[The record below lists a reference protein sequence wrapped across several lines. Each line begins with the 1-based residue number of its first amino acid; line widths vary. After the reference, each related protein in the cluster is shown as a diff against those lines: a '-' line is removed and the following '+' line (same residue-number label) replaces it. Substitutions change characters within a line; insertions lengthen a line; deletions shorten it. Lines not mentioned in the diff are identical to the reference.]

1 MHDYISNIVTA
12 AERERGRKHKQ
23 RKGNF
28 KRKRALGKGQMFY
41 AASYCTFFPSTY
53 VPALTF
59 PFFPY
64 YFVFLS
70 NCLLSLFS
78 SHRSAIYYL
87 FLSFHTTLSF
97 SICLITLFP
106 LDLSGFCF
114 FLLVFYYI
122 LFLSFYLPLLFKY
135 FYLFSS
141 IFSFFLSCFLSMHLF
156 TLYFYLPL

>member
-1 MHDYISNIVTA
+1 MPPPSCKIERILTA
-12 AERERGRKHKQ
+12 TCMTTFLTLLQRQRERGRKHKQ

-41 AASYCTFFPSTY
+41 AASYCAFFPSTY
-53 VPALTF
+53 VPSLTF

-114 FLLVFYYI
+114 FF
-122 LFLSFYLPLLFKY
+122 
-135 FYLFSS
+135 
-141 IFSFFLSCFLSMHLF
+141 
-156 TLYFYLPL
+156 